1 MEKAKKF
8 SIPLFDKIGII
19 NDVDEGNM
27 SYELIKEKYKLK
39 SSFYISTIISKKEK
53 YWTAYKNSDPS
64 RRSLKCGKFTN
75 LDEALKNFI
84 CQSCNVGVAINDQI
98 LKVNG
103 EAGGVDENV
112 VVINLKV

>member
-53 YWTAYKNSDPS
+53 Y
-64 RRSLKCGKFTN
+64 
-75 LDEALKNFI
+75 
-84 CQSCNVGVAINDQI
+84 
-98 LKVNG
+98 
-103 EAGGVDENV
+103 
-112 VVINLKV
+112 